1 MKGFRIKRESHG
13 ADQQPIQK
21 KDTMLLKWY
30 RYVQHA
36 WVRIMER
43 LTAERSKK
51 TMMAYLIAFLCFGV
65 GYNVLILAGFMTF
78 SKIHVD
84 PIKAPGY
91 VEQPSEL
98 IDRSEIEV
106 QKHQIETFRNYMD
119 SLAAS
124 PETKAQYD
132 SILKHRP
139 GLMDSVERIRE
150 FLNNQ

>member
-1 MKGFRIKRESHG
+1 MKGFRIKR
-13 ADQQPIQK
+13 QQPEAGGQTAQK
-21 KDTMLLKWY
+21 KDTKLLKWY
-30 RYVQHA
+30 RYAQHA
-36 WVRIMER
+36 WVRMMER
-43 LTAERSKK
+43 LTTGRSKK
-51 TMMAYLIAFLCFGV
+51 TLMAYLIAFLCFGV
-65 GYNVLILAGFMTF
+65 GYNVLVLAGFMAVGR
-78 SKIHVD
+78 IHVD

-106 QKHQIETFRNYMD
+106 QKHQIEAFRNYMD

>member
-1 MKGFRIKRESHG
+1 MKAFRIKK
-13 ADQQPIQK
+13 QQPGRNQQK
-21 KDTMLLKWY
+21 VTANRAKLLKWY
-30 RYVQHA
+30 RYVQLA
-36 WVRIMER
+36 WVRVMER

-51 TMMAYLIAFLCFGV
+51 TLMAYLIAFLSFGV

-84 PIKAPGY
+84 PIKAPDY

-106 QKHQIETFRNYMD
+106 QKHQIEAFRNYMD